1 VRIVV
6 ITLGVVIAVSLALG
20 AAARAL
26 INNDGPTRNAV
37 IRYARC
43 HYDRRTDRVIAM
55 ASLTNPNDSAVPF
68 AIGAHYLV
76 QQPEGHGGLGHRRWS
91 MIGVGVIPDRHHRRT
106 VTIPG
111 KHHLWWVART
121 RAIRHQQESGERVLC
136 QFFGSAPPPANA
148 GEHD

>member
-1 VRIVV
+1 VRIVF

-68 AIGAHYLV
+68 AIGARYLV

-91 MIGVGVIPDRHHRRT
+91 MIGVGVISDRHHRRT

-121 RAIRHQQESGERVLC
+121 RPVRHPQVSGERVLC
-136 QFFGSAPPPANA
+136 RFYAFAPPAKNA
-148 GEHD
+148 GEND